1 MRALS
6 DLGDELF
13 SQDLV
18 VDKNSTFTSSFV
30 LPKEMKTGRYSF
42 EITTASD
49 KASLGK
55 NGVYST
61 NDANFFVEQYVKPV
75 FKISFA
81 DVKRDAL
88 VGDTVSAEATAEYYF

>member
-13 SQDLV
+13 RQDLT

-42 EITTASD
+42 EITTVGD
-49 KASLGK
+49 KASLG
-55 NGVYST
+55 NTGVYST

-75 FKISFA
+75 FKINFA
-81 DVKRDAL
+81 DTKRDVLA
-88 VGDTVSAEATAEYYF
+88 GDTVTAEATAEYYF